1 MRCDARFTGF
11 EGENHSRKSRV
22 PVSSVPKRRPNERL
36 SRSSIRV
43 ELNAGSRAEF
53 EQPPEQPPA
62 QRARKQP
69 PKQPSGRF
77 SLVRKIVFEDTFGL
91 KSDKTASG
99 CFGGCSFSTFLLFT
113 ATHYKGKSPLITMKL
128 NNLVRLF
135 ASGCNTL
142 QNP

>member
-43 ELNAGSRAEF
+43 ELNAGSRAES
-53 EQPPEQPPA
+53 EQPPA

-69 PKQPSGRF
+69 PKQPSGLF
-77 SLVRKIVFEDTFGL
+77 SLVRKIAFGDTFGL

-99 CFGGCSFSTFLLFT
+99 CFGGCSFLTFLLFT
-113 ATHYKGKSPLITMKL
+113 ATHCKGKIPSIAMKV

>member
-1 MRCDARFTGF
+1 MRCAARFTGF

-22 PVSSVPKRRPNERL
+22 SVSLVPKRRPNERL
-36 SRSSIRV
+36 SRSSTRV
-43 ELNAGSRAEF
+43 ELDAGSRAES
-53 EQPPEQPPA
+53 ERPPEQPPA
-62 QRARKQP
+62 QKARKQS
-69 PKQPSGRF
+69 PKQPSGLF
-77 SLVRKIVFEDTFGL
+77 NLVREIVFGDAFGL

-113 ATHYKGKSPLITMKL
+113 ATHCKGKSPSIVMKV